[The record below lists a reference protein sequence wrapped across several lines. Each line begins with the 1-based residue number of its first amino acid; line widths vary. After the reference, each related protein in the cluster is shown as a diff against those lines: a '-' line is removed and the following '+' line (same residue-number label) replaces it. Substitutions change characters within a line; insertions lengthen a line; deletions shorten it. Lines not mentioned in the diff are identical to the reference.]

1 MKFRCKKIWRASSRD
16 SKSGLVW
23 VESVVRLPDFPV
35 FVAGGSVDARRGAQL
50 VDCKS
55 HRLGGSFAVD
65 LRVLVV
71 DVDFFDLIEK
81 LLLLDLTRDR
91 NCSVEYY

>member
-1 MKFRCKKIWRASSRD
+1 MKFGCKKIWRASSKISR
-16 SKSGLVW
+16 SCLVW
-23 VESVVRLPDFPV
+23 FESVVCLPDFPV

-55 HRLGGSFAVD
+55 RRFGRSFAVD
-65 LRVLVV
+65 LRILIV

-91 NCSVEYY
+91 NISVEYY

>member
-1 MKFRCKKIWRASSRD
+1 MRFRCKKIWRAGLRISRRC
-16 SKSGLVW
+16 LVW
-23 VESVVRLPDFPV
+23 VESVVCFPDFPV

-55 HRLGGSFAVD
+55 QRSGASVAVD
-65 LRVLVV
+65 LLALVV

-81 LLLLDLTRDR
+81 QLFLDLTRDR
-91 NCSVEYY
+91 KCSIENY